1 MDVLPA
7 AKITEIASGGRCKE
21 SYHAYLPRISR
32 KSGSGGQSG
41 VSFPAYQAWFS
52 EILLPGDAM
61 NALPAAKMAEIASG
75 GQCKESYHAYLPRVG
90 R

>member
-1 MDVLPA
+1 MNALPA
-7 AKITEIASGGRCKE
+7 AKMAEIA
-21 SYHAYLPRISR
+21 
-32 KSGSGGQSG
+32 SGGQSG

-52 EILLPGDAM
+52 EISLSGDTM

-75 GQCKESYHAYLPRVG
+75 GRCKESYHAYLPWVG